1 MLTGRHGKKPCPETD
16 TEMGCG
22 GKAMKQEPGRIFN
35 QAILSAWQAELKA
48 TQNPSLKQQL
58 SYREGELLPRLAAP
72 YQQLK
77 ALRRRVRRSSQRKW
91 KQSLAGIA
99 LLLALGQGPALA
111 ATLNLRGAFADHWP
125 NSRRDPRQKP
135 FRRSPRHE

>member
-1 MLTGRHGKKPCPETD
+1 MT
-16 TEMGCG
+16 
-22 GKAMKQEPGRIFN
+22 QEPTRTFD
-35 QAILSAWQAELKA
+35 QAMVSVWEDELKA
-48 TQNPSLKQQL
+48 TRDPSLKQQL

-99 LLLALGQGPALA
+99 LLRALG
-111 ATLNLRGAFADHWP
+111 
-125 NSRRDPRQKP
+125 
-135 FRRSPRHE
+135 

>member
-1 MLTGRHGKKPCPETD
+1 MT
-16 TEMGCG
+16 
-22 GKAMKQEPGRIFN
+22 QEPTRTFD
-35 QAILSAWQAELKA
+35 QAMVSVWEDELKA
-48 TQNPSLKQQL
+48 TRDPSLKQQL
-58 SYREGELLPRLAAP
+58 SYREDDLLPRLAAP

-91 KQSLAGIA
+91 RQSLAGIA
-99 LLLALGQGPALA
+99 LLRALGQGPALA